1 MITLDSFDSG
11 DLKIVYPLVFRFQ
24 NEDSKRMKLFIIDK
38 IDKELI
44 KVKESL
50 KAELELC

>member
-1 MITLDSFDSG
+1 
-11 DLKIVYPLVFRFQ
+11 
-24 NEDSKRMKLFIIDK
+24 MKLFIIDK